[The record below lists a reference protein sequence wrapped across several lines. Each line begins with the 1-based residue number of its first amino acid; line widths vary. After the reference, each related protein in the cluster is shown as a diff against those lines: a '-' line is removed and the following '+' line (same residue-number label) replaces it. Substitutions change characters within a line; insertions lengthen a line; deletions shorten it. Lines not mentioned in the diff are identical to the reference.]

1 MERTQA
7 GGAARFSCPPNF
19 TATPPA
25 SEAPRFS
32 LEALT
37 GPDTELWLIQAPAD
51 FAPDCFNGR
60 LVPLSGLQVV
70 KGKVAGKRRRY
81 QVLSSSGPRNAEA
94 TLLAPS
100 AGAGGRLTCAPA
112 PQGSLRIIEGPQQSL
127 SGTPLQPIPASPPPQ
142 IPPGL
147 RPRFCAFG
155 GSLPITG
162 PGWASALK
170 SPSSGKRKK
179 KRHVPQATGTQG
191 VVNGHGGL
199 EVDAALGAPEVDAR
213 KKMEQQLKGSEVTGP
228 AATEPAAEMSEPQ
241 WELLPSTKRRKK
253 SKGAGIAEP
262 EVGAP
267 EPERNTGEPEPVV
280 KAEPQ
285 EETETVLS
293 PSKRR
298 KRPRQGEE
306 AEPVEG
312 VTVVSQPVVKV
323 EPQEEAIPLPPLK
336 KRKREKGPVETLEL
350 GTEAPE
356 PEHPGRRKKEKWQ
369 DAMMEPGKEVVGP
382 ELLGALE
389 PQAAF
394 VSAKKKERGQ
404 KVTEPGTEVTEPPR
418 ERVEAESEATAAPGS
433 TKKRKK
439 RDRENRVPETAP
451 QEEMPGPPLNLESG
465 EVVPAERRE
474 KKRKRQ
480 LQQGPV

>member
-1 MERTQA
+1 M
-7 GGAARFSCPPNF
+7 
-19 TATPPA
+19 
-25 SEAPRFS
+25 
-32 LEALT
+32 
-37 GPDTELWLIQAPAD
+37 
-51 FAPDCFNGR
+51 
-60 LVPLSGLQVV
+60 
-70 KGKVAGKRRRY
+70 
-81 QVLSSSGPRNAEA
+81 
-94 TLLAPS
+94 
-100 AGAGGRLTCAPA
+100 
-112 PQGSLRIIEGPQQSL
+112 
-127 SGTPLQPIPASPPPQ
+127 
-142 IPPGL
+142 
-147 RPRFCAFG
+147 
-155 GSLPITG
+155 
-162 PGWASALK
+162 
-170 SPSSGKRKK
+170 
-179 KRHVPQATGTQG
+179 
-191 VVNGHGGL
+191 VNGHGDL
-199 EVDAALGAPEVDAR
+199 EVDAALGAPEVDVR
-213 KKMEQQLKGSEVTGP
+213 KKTEQQLKGSEVTGP

-253 SKGAGIAEP
+253 SKGAGVAEP

-298 KRPRQGEE
+298 KRPRRGEE

-312 VTVVSQPVVKV
+312 VTVVSQPLVKV
-323 EPQEEAIPLPPLK
+323 EPQEEAIPLPPIK
-336 KRKREKGPVETLEL
+336 KRKREKGPVATLEL
-350 GTEAPE
+350 GTAAPE
-356 PEHPGRRKKEKWQ
+356 PEVGPPELPGEAVAPELPGNHEPPAGATLAPWKKKRKKEKWQ